1 MMTCSLY
8 FFGAICLYRRSW
20 WLDAVTFLNCKEAKL
35 SYIYIRKH
43 YLYLP
48 YMLLA
53 LLEFILL
60 FASLYIVKEIQFLL
74 NITPE
79 STISSDPFVALAYAF
94 LLSCSSLAMG
104 VYLAIMREGFL
115 AMLFRILVAYC
126 FLGAL
131 ALTVLAL
138 VWPSFNL
145 AGTNLFWVVM
155 LSTSMSLVTRRG
167 FAKLIDSDRLSRRV
181 LVLGTGESARQL
193 QRDYEK
199 NRRSLSIRVMAY
211 IGRLDAAI
219 AAHHCLVQPGDLLL
233 FCSQN
238 GISEIIVA
246 QQDRRRCDGDHF
258 PINELIRCKL
268 KGIEVTSAL
277 SFYERELR
285 QIKLDILRPSWIVF
299 SDGFHVARA
308 RTIAKRCFDL
318 GISLLLSGLLLPV
331 VAIAGLLVWLETGRP
346 ILYSQVRVGQDGRRF
361 NIYKLRSMRQ
371 DAEPGGQA
379 VWAQA
384 NDSRVTK
391 VGAFIRN
398 TRLDEIPQLW
408 NVLKGEMSFV
418 GPRPERPEF
427 VEQLNVEIPFYAH
440 RHAVKPGLM
449 GWAQLNY
456 PYGASV
462 EDAKG
467 KLEYDLYYTKNQSV
481 IMDLLIMIQT
491 VEVVLLGKGVH

>member
-1 MMTCSLY
+1 M
-8 FFGAICLYRRSW
+8 
-20 WLDAVTFLNCKEAKL
+20 
-35 SYIYIRKH
+35 SYIRIRKL

-48 YMLLA
+48 FLVLGA
-53 LLEFILL
+53 LEFFLL
-60 FASLYIVKEIQFLL
+60 FVSLHLVQEVQLFLNVL
-74 NITPE
+74 PE
-79 STISSDPFVALAYAF
+79 STISSDPLIALVYAL
-94 LLSCSSLAMG
+94 LLSGGSLSMG
-104 VYLAIMREGFL
+104 VYLAMMREGFL
-115 AMLFRILVAYC
+115 AMFFRILVAYC

-131 ALTVLAL
+131 AVSILAL
-138 VWPSFNL
+138 AWPGISL
-145 AGTNLFWVVM
+145 GGTNLFWVVM
-155 LSTSMSLVTRRG
+155 LSSALTLVTRQVFG
-167 FAKLIDSDRLSRRV
+167 KLVDADQFSRRV
-181 LVLGTGESARQL
+181 LVLGTGESAGQL
-193 QRDYEK
+193 QRDYQR

-211 IGRLDAAI
+211 VGPVDAAI
-219 AAHHCLVQPGDLLL
+219 AARHCLAQPDDLLT

-238 GISEIIVA
+238 NITEIIVA
-246 QQDRRRCDGDHF
+246 QQDRRRSDGDHF
-258 PINELIRCKL
+258 PVTELIYCKL
-268 KGIEVTSAL
+268 RGIKVTNAL
-277 SFYERELR
+277 SFYERELG

-308 RTIAKRCFDL
+308 RDIAKRCFDL
-318 GISLLLSGLLLPV
+318 GVSLLLVGVLLPPL
-331 VAIAGLLVWLETGRP
+331 ALAALLVFLETGRP
-346 ILYSQVRVGQDGRRF
+346 ILYSQVRVGRDGRRF

-371 DAEPGGQA
+371 DAEQGGKA

-384 NDSRVTK
+384 NDARVTK

-408 NVLKGEMSFV
+408 NVLKGDMSFV

-427 VEQLNVEIPFYAH
+427 VDQLNSAIPFYAH

-467 KLEYDLYYTKNQSV
+467 KLEYDLYYTKNQSF

>member
-1 MMTCSLY
+1 M
-8 FFGAICLYRRSW
+8 
-20 WLDAVTFLNCKEAKL
+20 
-35 SYIYIRKH
+35 SYICIRKH

-48 YMLLA
+48 FLILGS
-53 LLEFILL
+53 LEFVFL
-60 FASLYIVKEIQFLL
+60 FASLYIVQQIQFLL
-74 NITPE
+74 NVTPG
-79 STISSDPFVALAYAF
+79 SAVASGPLVAFIYAF
-94 LLSCSSLAMG
+94 LLSCGSLAMG
-104 VYLAIMREGFL
+104 VYLAMMREGFL
-115 AMLFRILVAYC
+115 AMFFRILVAYC

-131 ALTVLAL
+131 ALTAVAF

-145 AGTNLFWVVM
+145 GGTNLFWVVM
-155 LSTSMSLVTRRG
+155 VSTGMTLVTRRV
-167 FAKLIDSDRLSRRV
+167 FSKLVDSDQLSRRV
-181 LVLGTGESARQL
+181 LVLGTGDSARQL
-193 QRDYEK
+193 QRDYER
-199 NRRSLSIRVMAY
+199 NRRSLSIRVVAY
-211 IGRLDAAI
+211 MGPADAEVAPR
-219 AAHHCLVQPGDLLL
+219 HCLAQPDDLLR
-233 FCSQN
+233 FCSEN
-238 GISEIIVA
+238 RISEIIVA
-246 QQDRRRCDGDHF
+246 QQERRHSDGARF
-258 PINELIRCKL
+258 PMNELIGCKL
-268 KGIEVTSAL
+268 KGIEVTNAVA
-277 SFYERELR
+277 FYERELK
-285 QIKLDILRPSWIVF
+285 QIKLDILQPSWIVF
-299 SDGFHVARA
+299 SDGFHVSRA
-308 RTIAKRCFDL
+308 RDLAKRFFDL
-318 GISLLLSGLLLPV
+318 GISLLLAGVLLPV
-331 VAIAGLLVWLETGRP
+331 VAIAALLVFLETGRP
-346 ILYSQVRVGQDGRRF
+346 ILYSQVRVGKDGRLF

-371 DAEPGGQA
+371 DAERGGRA
-379 VWAQA
+379 VWAKA

-427 VEQLNVEIPFYAH
+427 VDQLNSEIPFYVH